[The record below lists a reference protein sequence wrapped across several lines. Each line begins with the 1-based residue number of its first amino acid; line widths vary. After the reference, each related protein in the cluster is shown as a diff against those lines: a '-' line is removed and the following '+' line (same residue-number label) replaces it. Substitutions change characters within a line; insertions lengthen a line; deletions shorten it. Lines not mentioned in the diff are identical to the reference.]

1 MLGVALF
8 IILLATGIS
17 LYRAI
22 LGPTAHDRVLAINVV
37 NTKTVVIIVLIG
49 FINRRPEVFMDIA
62 IIYAVI
68 NFVSTLAFLRYLESR
83 SVD

>member
-1 MLGVALF
+1 MLIVALF

-22 LGPTAHDRVLAINVV
+22 VGPTAHDRVLAINVV

-49 FINRRPEVFMDIA
+49 FINKRPDLFMDIA

-68 NFVSTLAFLRYLESR
+68 NFVSTLAFLRYLESQR
-83 SVD
+83 VD

>member
-1 MLGVALF
+1 MLVGALF
-8 IILLATGIS
+8 IILLATAIS

-22 LGPTAHDRVLAINVV
+22 RGPTPHDRVLAINIV

-49 FINRRPEVFMDIA
+49 FINQRPELFMDIA